1 MVKIVNRSG
10 SVSISN
16 DVFILIAGNAA
27 TRCFGVKG
35 MVGKA
40 KETGLY
46 QLLRRESMSRGVS
59 VAFNDDSTVS
69 IALHIAVDQGV
80 NLAVIGSSIIIKEVS
95 YKVSQAT
102 GVTVKSVDV
111 FIDSMLIG

>member
-35 MVGKA
+35 MVGRA

-80 NLAVIGSSIIIKEVS
+80 NLAVIGSSIIKEVS

>member
-69 IALHIAVDQGV
+69 IALHIAVDQGA
-80 NLAVIGSSIIIKEVS
+80 NLAVIGSSIIKEVS

>member
-1 MVKIVNRSG
+1 MVKIVNRNG
-10 SVSISN
+10 SVSIAN

-46 QLLRRESMSRGVS
+46 QLLRRESMSRGVA

-80 NLAVIGSSIIIKEVS
+80 NLAAIGSSIVKEVS

-102 GVTVKSVDV
+102 GVTVKNVDV

>member
-1 MVKIVNRSG
+1 MVKIVNRNG
-10 SVSISN
+10 SVSIAN

-59 VAFNDDSTVS
+59 VTFNDDSTVS

-80 NLAVIGSSIIIKEVS
+80 NLAVIGGSIIKEVS

-111 FIDSMLIG
+111 YIDSMLVG

>member
-80 NLAVIGSSIIIKEVS
+80 NLAVIGSSIIKEVG

>member
-80 NLAVIGSSIIIKEVS
+80 NLAVIGSSIIKEVS